1 MIGVGLVCMM
11 DLVISLFFV
20 NWDDDWFDTFGIL

>member
-20 NWDDDWFDTFGIL
+20 KWDDDWFDTFGML

>member
-1 MIGVGLVCMM
+1 MIGVGLVCLM

-20 NWDDDWFDTFGIL
+20 KWDDWDSFGVT